1 MLSWLEKFDRLL
13 ERAERGAAVGLN
25 LALIAAVVITILARN
40 IFQAASYQLL
50 ELSPHLVLWLALTG
64 ALLALKRQRHI
75 KIELL
80 LQYLPRPVRRLA
92 GVATGLFAMGVTGLL
107 AYGAV
112 GFTSN
117 EIILLGAR
125 GWLALCFPLFFV
137 LAFIRSSLLVAYRLA
152 GGQEEAP

>member
-1 MLSWLEKFDRLL
+1 MIPWLERIDRLL
-13 ERAERGAAVGLN
+13 ERVERGAAVGLN
-25 LALIAAVVITILARN
+25 LGLIAAVVITILARN
-40 IFQAASYQLL
+40 LFQTASYQLL
-50 ELSPHLVLWLALTG
+50 ALSPHLVLWLALTG
-64 ALLALKRQRHI
+64 ALLALKHQRHI

-80 LQYLPRPVRRLA
+80 LRFLPRTARRLA

-117 EIILLGAR
+117 EIVLFGAR

-137 LAFIRSSLLVAYRLA
+137 LAFIRSGLLVAYRLA
-152 GGQEEAP
+152 AGQGETP